1 MRAGW
6 FLLMS
11 LIAFGPTVA
20 LGGDDYPYT
29 AKVLRDQT
37 PVRSGPTEKYYPTD
51 LLPRGEEV
59 EVYRHETGDWYAIR
73 PPKGSF
79 SWVSAAKL
87 KLQDDNLA
95 EVMVT
100 GAVAYVGSR
109 LSDARTVRQIYL
121 EKGETL
127 EIVGEKEFIRQEGG
141 LAERWYKIL
150 PPSGEFRWISGE
162 HIEQRVALADRHN
175 SFEDD
180 PEAYAQ
186 LQHQTGI
193 VSGAPESLEPVEK
206 PIRMDLQ
213 LSMIITGPLATW
225 DFDELKM
232 RAETELQNAPTALE
246 RGRARLVL
254 TEIARFEA
262 LKDKT
267 LASGEN
273 MPEKSSPQVTLATP
287 PPNPLKKIPAFQGVG
302 RLTPVVSKK
311 QGAPKFALTDV
322 KGKVIMF
329 VSPATGVDLRPH
341 LGKVVGVSGARGYM
355 PRLKKAHLSVSQVER
370 LEPTALVADR
380 PGRPRR

>member
-11 LIAFGPTVA
+11 LIVFGPTVA

-37 PVRSGPTEKYYPTD
+37 PVRSGPTEKHYPTD
-51 LLPRGEEV
+51 LLTRGKEV
-59 EVYRHETGDWYAIR
+59 EIYRHEIGDWYAIR
-73 PPKGSF
+73 PPEGSF

-87 KLQDDNLA
+87 KLYDDNLA
-95 EVMVT
+95 EVMVS

-109 LSDARTVRQIYL
+109 LTDARTVQQVHL

-127 EIVGEKEFIRQEGG
+127 EIVGEKEFIRQEDAV
-141 LAERWYKIL
+141 AERWYKIL

-162 HIEQRVALADRHN
+162 HIEQSGALAERHN
-175 SFEDD
+175 AFVDD
-180 PEAYAQ
+180 PEAYVQ

-193 VSGAPESLEPVEK
+193 VSGSPEILEPVEK
-206 PIRMDLQ
+206 PIRMDLE
-213 LSMIITGPLATW
+213 LSMIIAGPLATW

-232 RAETELQNAPTALE
+232 RAETQLQNAQTALE

-267 LASGEN
+267 LASGES
-273 MPEKSSPQVTLATP
+273 MPEKTSRQVTLATP
-287 PPNPLKKIPAFQGVG
+287 PENPLKKIPSFQGVG

-355 PRLKKAHLSVSQVER
+355 PRLKKTHLSVSQVER
-370 LEPTALVADR
+370 LEATALVADR

>member
-1 MRAGW
+1 MRTGW
-6 FLLMS
+6 FLLFY
-11 LIAFGPTVA
+11 LIVFGPTVA
-20 LGGDDYPYT
+20 LGGDAYPYT

-37 PVRSGPTEKYYPTD
+37 PVRSGPTEKCYPTD
-51 LLPRGEEV
+51 HLARGEEI
-59 EVYRHETGDWYAIR
+59 EIYRHETGDWYAIR
-73 PPKGSF
+73 PPEGSF

-87 KLQDDNLA
+87 KLHDDNLA
-95 EVMVT
+95 EVMVS
-100 GAVAYVGSR
+100 GAVAYIGSR
-109 LSDARTVRQIYL
+109 LSDARTVQQIHL

-127 EIVGEKEFIRQEGG
+127 EIVGEKEFIRQQDGA
-141 LAERWYKIL
+141 AERWYKIL
-150 PPSGEFRWISGE
+150 PPSGEFRWISGS
-162 HIEQRVALADRHN
+162 HIQQTAALTDRHN

-186 LQHQTGI
+186 LQHQIGI

-206 PIRMDLQ
+206 PIRMDLR
-213 LSMIITGPLATW
+213 LSMIVAGPLATW

-232 RAETELQNAPTALE
+232 RAETQLQNAQTALE

-262 LKDKT
+262 LKDET
-267 LASGEN
+267 LASGESI
-273 MPEKSSPQVTLATP
+273 PEKTSPQVTLAP
-287 PPNPLKKIPAFQGVG
+287 PPENPLKKIPSFEGVG

-311 QGAPKFALTDV
+311 PGAPKFALTDV

-329 VSPATGVDLRPH
+329 VSPATGVDLRPY